1 MKKMRKN
8 KENGMKKRKEY
19 KTILILCVI
28 IAAVLSASLA
38 AILLSRR
45 NTAKNKYANIYQD
58 GNLIH
63 TIDLTAVKQPYTFT
77 IEGKNGAENVIEVRK
92 GEIGISS
99 ASCPDHVC
107 VKMGFISTG
116 AIPVTCL
123 PNHIVIEIGNTADND
138 MPDGV
143 AY

>member
-1 MKKMRKN
+1 MKKA
-8 KENGMKKRKEY
+8 KEY

-38 AILLSRR
+38 AVWLSRR
-45 NTAKNKYANIYQD
+45 NTAKNKYANVYQN

-63 TIDLTAVKQPYTFT
+63 TIDLTAVENTYTFT
-77 IEGKNGAENVIEVRK
+77 VKGKDGEENVIEVRN
-92 GEIGISS
+92 GEIGIIS

-107 VKMGFISTG
+107 VKMGFISNG
-116 AIPVTCL
+116 AIPITCL
-123 PNHIVIEIGNTADND
+123 PNHVVIEIGDAANRQTL
-138 MPDGV
+138 DGV